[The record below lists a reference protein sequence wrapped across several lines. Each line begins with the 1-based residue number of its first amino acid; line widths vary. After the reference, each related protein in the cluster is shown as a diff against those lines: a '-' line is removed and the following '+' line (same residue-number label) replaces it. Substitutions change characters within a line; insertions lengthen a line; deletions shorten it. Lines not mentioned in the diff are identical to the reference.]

1 MNRRQKTILSL
12 GVILF
17 VAAALYP
24 PWYSKVASHAPRDLG
39 YRVLF
44 SPPAVAPGSEYTGYI
59 GRVDFD
65 RLGVEWAIIAVITGT
80 LLLVYASGKE
90 KMSRPPSQ

>member
-1 MNRRQKTILSL
+1 MIAMNNKQKIILWL
-12 GVILF
+12 GIIVF
-17 VAAALYP
+17 VAAGFYP
-24 PWYSKVASHAPRDLG
+24 PWYVKAGAAPEDLG

-44 SPPAVAPGSEYTGYI
+44 SPPIVSLPNYT

-65 RLGVEWAIIAVITGT
+65 RLGMEWAIIAVITGT

-90 KMSRPPSQ
+90 KTSHAPDA